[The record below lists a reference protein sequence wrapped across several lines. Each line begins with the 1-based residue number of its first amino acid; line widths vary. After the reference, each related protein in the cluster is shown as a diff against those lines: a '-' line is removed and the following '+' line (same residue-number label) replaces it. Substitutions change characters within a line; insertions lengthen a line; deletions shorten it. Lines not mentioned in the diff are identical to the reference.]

1 MPNNKVNRL
10 KKEKKPAKFN
20 LLKLVKRL
28 VYLLLLISLASLF
41 YMADNS
47 DIFDPK
53 ISWESDEKLSANIEH
68 YENSIKPLMGNKYL
82 IELSQLKDKIESHP
96 WVARTTIKRLFWNKI
111 HIKLESHD
119 IAMRWGEDGYISSN
133 GIPFK
138 PNQLVDSDT
147 PIAIVPENQVKAFF
161 EDYKNFQSIVDPLN
175 ISRFERNHI
184 DKIWLDNNVQI
195 ILGNKMQGERL
206 KRFVEVYKKLKVTS
220 LKIKSKGIFDMRYP
234 KGFALSYSP

>member
-10 KKEKKPAKFN
+10 KKEEKPVKFN

-28 VYLLLLISLASLF
+28 LYLLLLVSLAGLF
-41 YMADNS
+41 YIADDS

-53 ISWESDEKLSANIEH
+53 ISWESDEKLSANIGH

-111 HIKLESHD
+111 HVELETHD
-119 IAMRWGEDGYISSN
+119 VALRWGDDGYISGN

-138 PNQLVDSDT
+138 PRELIDSDK
-147 PIAIVPENQVKAFF
+147 PIAIVPESQVKTFF
-161 EDYKNFQSIVDPLN
+161 ENYKDFQLTINPLK
-175 ISRFERNHI
+175 IARFERNHI
-184 DKIWLDNNVQI
+184 DRIWLDNSVQI
-195 ILGNKMQGERL
+195 ILGNQMQNERL
-206 KRFVEVYKKLKVTS
+206 KRFVEVYEKLKSTS
-220 LKIKSKGIFDMRYP
+220 KKIKSRGIFDMRYP

>member
-10 KKEKKPAKFN
+10 KKEEKPAKFN

-28 VYLLLLISLASLF
+28 LYLLLLVSLAGLF
-41 YMADNS
+41 YIADDS

-53 ISWESDEKLSANIEH
+53 ISWESDEKLSANIGH

-96 WVARTTIKRLFWNKI
+96 WVARATIKRIFWNKI
-111 HIKLESHD
+111 HIQLESHD
-119 IAMRWGEDGYISSN
+119 IAMRWGEDGYISNN
-133 GIPFK
+133 GILFK
-138 PNQLVDSDT
+138 PNEPVDSDT
-147 PIAIVPENQVKAFF
+147 PIAIVPENQVKVFF

-184 DKIWLDNNVQI
+184 DKIWLDDNVQI
-195 ILGNKMQGERL
+195 ILGNQMQDERL
-206 KRFVEVYKKLKVTS
+206 KRFVKVYEKLKVTS
-220 LKIKSKGIFDMRYP
+220 LRVKSKGIFDMRYP